1 MSQKYDK
8 KSMYAKILCFFA
20 HCRSFAVAY
29 AEKRLCVTFFL
40 TINDDCLLIFDN
52 LILQSSL

>member
-29 AEKRLCVTFFL
+29 AEKRLCITPFL
-40 TINDDCLLIFDN
+40 TINDDCLLIFDK
-52 LILQSSL
+52 LILRSN

>member
-1 MSQKYDK
+1 
-8 KSMYAKILCFFA
+8 MYAKILCFFA

-40 TINDDCLLIFDN
+40 TINDDCLLIFDK
-52 LILQSSL
+52 LILQSN

>member
-20 HCRSFAVAY
+20 HCGSFAVAY
-29 AEKRLCVTFFL
+29 AEKRLCITPFL
-40 TINDDCLLIFDN
+40 TINDDCLLIFDK
-52 LILQSSL
+52 LILQSN